1 MPDRRNSLQPIAD
14 TLESSSIEDVTEVTA
29 ARDRI
34 ADRLNRVDSSDSIES
49 LLSHSD
55 VDSGGEDHSRS
66 CNGIRAEGPIVFIG
80 FRIISRNPDFCL
92 AGIGESASKVCL
104 NKAPCLTAAH
114 SRSTKITLSPGFY
127 LRVGSPES
135 SKISIFTE
143 PLGPVELTTIKR

>member
-55 VDSGGEDHSRS
+55 VDSGG
-66 CNGIRAEGPIVFIG
+66 GTIPVPVMVFVPRVPL
-80 FRIISRNPDFCL
+80 FLL
-92 AGIGESASKVCL
+92 A
-104 NKAPCLTAAH
+104 
-114 SRSTKITLSPGFY
+114 F
-127 LRVGSPES
+127 ES
-135 SKISIFTE
+135 SVEIPISA
-143 PLGPVELTTIKR
+143 